1 MKIELV
7 DRKTAKITLTE
18 KDLDAMSISYEDM
31 DYKNP
36 ETKRAILELI
46 ERVKEE
52 TGLCIA
58 RPRLCGVVHWCDRK
72 TGERRII
79 FLYRASEF
87 TGSLIGE
94 TREGPVFWMD
104 LEKMVKSPHLS
115 DGIPDYLKLFLQEEN
130 SEAFACCQDGV
141 WDGFEIL

>member
-36 ETKRAILELI
+36 ETKRAILDLI

-52 TGLCIA
+52 TGL
-58 RPRLCGVVHWCDRK
+58 D
-72 TGERRII
+72 
-79 FLYRASEF
+79 FS
-87 TGSLIGE
+87 
-94 TREGPVFWMD
+94 
-104 LEKMVKSPHLS
+104 
-115 DGIPDYLKLFLQEEN
+115 
-130 SEAFACCQDGV
+130 
-141 WDGFEIL
+141 